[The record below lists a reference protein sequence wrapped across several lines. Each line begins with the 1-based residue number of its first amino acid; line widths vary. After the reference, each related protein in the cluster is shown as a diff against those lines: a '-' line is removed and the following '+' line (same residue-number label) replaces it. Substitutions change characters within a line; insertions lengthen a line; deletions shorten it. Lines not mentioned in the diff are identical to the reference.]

1 MPVELLWVAAV
12 LIAAGATLVF
22 ALITGEDPG
31 AKRKSL

>member
-12 LIAAGATLVF
+12 LVAAAATLVF
-22 ALITGEDPG
+22 ALVTGDDAQ